1 MATNASG
8 REYKAIVGKQD
19 VSALAIGGDG
29 SLADADFVSGTRLFM
44 RVSQLSGINY
54 DGAFTTGT
62 VMRSGR
68 RAYEDGDFIR
78 HYGSGTWTWD
88 FDYLV
93 ENEVILQTLL
103 SLATGVATTS
113 GAITINA
120 AVHDAHE
127 DLSHGSTTADNVG
140 IILLE
145 AGTSTTGLDS
155 DDQIMHSAILQNLTL
170 SMDMGT
176 DAGRMH
182 ASGQFMSG
190 YKPIIK
196 DSGVTGASTASDYEK
211 GLFNFTNALTV
222 GGHAVTCSAFSMTFT
237 NPASRVGWQGA
248 SAEADGYVR
257 GGLYDLSG
265 TITVKY
271 DASMAD
277 ALSADW
283 VANPSTG
290 YALALN
296 DGSNFDIS
304 IPSARM
310 TGHNIDFADEGMF
323 VEIPWTA
330 TTGAAASGN
339 LAVITMS

>member
-8 REYKAIVGKQD
+8 REYKVIVGKQD

-29 SLADADFVSGTRLFM
+29 DIAAADFVSGSNMFM
-44 RVSQLSGINY
+44 RLGALNGINY
-54 DGAFTTGT
+54 DAAFSTSEAL
-62 VMRSGR
+62 RSGR
-68 RAYEDGDFIR
+68 RAYEDGDLIR

-93 ENEVILQTLL
+93 ENNLLLETLV
-103 SLATGVATTS
+103 SLVTGVADTT
-113 GAITINA
+113 GTITINA
-120 AVHDAHE
+120 AVHDAQE
-127 DLSHGSTTADNVG
+127 DMSHGSTTADNVG

-155 DDQIMHSAILQNLTL
+155 DDQIMHSAVLQNLTL

-176 DAGRMH
+176 DGGRVH

-190 YKPIIK
+190 YKPVIK
-196 DSGVTGASTASDYEK
+196 NSGVTGAATASDYEK
-211 GLFNFTNALTV
+211 GLFNFTVLTV
-222 GGHAVTCSAFSMTFT
+222 GGHTATVKAFTMTIT
-237 NPASRVGWQGA
+237 NPASRLGWQGT

-257 GGLYDLSG
+257 GGLYDISG
-265 TITVKY
+265 SMTVKY
-271 DASMAD
+271 DANMAD
-277 ALSADW
+277 ALSTDW

-296 DGSNFDIS
+296 DGANWDIS

-339 LAVITMS
+339 LAVLKVN

>member
-8 REYKAIVGKQD
+8 REYKCIVGKQD

-29 SLADADFVSGTRLFM
+29 DLADADFVSGSRLFM
-44 RVSQLSGINY
+44 RVSQLNNINY
-54 DGAFTTGT
+54 DGAFSTAS
-62 VMRSGR
+62 VMRAGR

-93 ENEVILQTLL
+93 ENEVMLQTLL
-103 SLATGVATTS
+103 SLATGVADCT
-113 GAITINA
+113 GAITVNA
-120 AVHDAHE
+120 GVHDAHE

-140 IILLE
+140 VILLE
-145 AGTSTTGLDS
+145 AATSTSGLGS
-155 DDQIMHSAILQNLTL
+155 DDQIMHSAVLQNLTL
-170 SMDMGT
+170 AFDMGT

-190 YKPIIK
+190 YAPVIK
-196 DSGVTGASTASDYEK
+196 NSGVTGAATASDFEK
-211 GLFNFTNALTV
+211 GLFDFTGALTV
-222 GGHAVTCSAFSMTFT
+222 GGHAATCTAFTMTIT
-237 NPASRVGWQGA
+237 NPANRIGWQGS

-257 GGLYDLSG
+257 GGLYDISG
-265 TITVKY
+265 SITVKY
-271 DASMAD
+271 DANMAD
-277 ALSADW
+277 ALSTDW
-283 VANPSTG
+283 KANTA

-296 DGSNFDIS
+296 DGSDFDIS

-310 TGHNIDFADEGMF
+310 TGHNLDFADEGMF

>member
-8 REYKAIVGKQD
+8 REYKAIVGVQD

-29 SLADADFVSGTRLFM
+29 NLADADFVSGSRLFM
-44 RVSQLSGINY
+44 RVNQVAGINY
-54 DGAFTTGT
+54 DGAFQTGT
-62 VMRSGR
+62 VLRAGR
-68 RAYEDGDFIR
+68 RAYEDGDLIR
-78 HYGSGTWTWD
+78 HYGSGIWTWD

-93 ENEVILQTLL
+93 ENNIMLE
-103 SLATGVATTS
+103 SLVSLVTGVADTT
-113 GAITINA
+113 GTITINSS
-120 AVHDAHE
+120 VHDAHE

-155 DDQIMHSAILQNLTL
+155 DDQIMHSAVLQNLTL
-170 SMDMGT
+170 AMDMGT
-176 DAGRMH
+176 DSGRCH

-196 DSGVTGASTASDYEK
+196 DSGVTGATTASDHEK
-211 GLFNFTNALTV
+211 GLFDFTTLEV
-222 GGHAVTCSAFSMTFT
+222 GGHAVTVRAFTMTIS
-237 NPASRVGWQGA
+237 NPASRVGWQGT
-248 SAEADGYVR
+248 SAETDGYVR
-257 GGLYDLSG
+257 GGLFDISG
-265 TITVKY
+265 SITVKY
-271 DASMAD
+271 DTNMAD
-277 ALSADW
+277 ALGDW
-283 VANPSTG
+283 TANPSTG

-296 DGSNFDIS
+296 DGSTWDIS

-339 LAVITMS
+339 LAVLKVN

>member
-8 REYKAIVGKQD
+8 REYKCIVGKQD
-19 VSALAIGGDG
+19 VSALALGGDG
-29 SLADADFVSGTRLFM
+29 NLADADFVSGSRLFM
-44 RVSQLSGINY
+44 RLNQLNNINY
-54 DGAFTTGT
+54 DAAFTTAS

-78 HYGSGTWTWD
+78 HYGSGVWTWD

-93 ENEVILQTLL
+93 ENEVMLQTLL
-103 SLATGVATTS
+103 SLATGVADCT
-113 GAITINA
+113 GAITINS
-120 AVHDAHE
+120 AVHDAFE
-127 DLSHGSTTADNVG
+127 NLSHGQQAADNVG

-145 AGTSTTGLDS
+145 AGTSNTGLDS
-155 DDQIMHSAILQNLTL
+155 DDQIMHSAVLQNLTL
-170 SMDMGT
+170 SFDMGT

-190 YKPIIK
+190 YAPIIK
-196 DSGVTGASTASDYEK
+196 DSGVTGAATASDFEK
-211 GLFNFTNALTV
+211 SIFDFTGALTV
-222 GGHAVTCSAFSMTFT
+222 GGHAVTCSAFTMTIT
-237 NPASRVGWQGA
+237 NEANRVGFQGS
-248 SAEADGYVR
+248 SAETDGYVR
-257 GGLYDLSG
+257 GGLFDISG
-265 TITVKY
+265 SITVKY
-271 DASMAD
+271 DANMAD
-277 ALSADW
+277 ALSTDW
-283 VANPSTG
+283 KANTA

-310 TGHNIDFADEGMF
+310 TGHNLDFADEGMF
-323 VEIPWTA
+323 VEIPFTA

>member
-8 REYKAIVGKQD
+8 REYKVIVGKQD
-19 VSALAIGGDG
+19 VSALAIGGDTNI
-29 SLADADFVSGTRLFM
+29 ADADFVSGSRLFM
-44 RVSQLSGINY
+44 RLNQTPGINY
-54 DGAFTTGT
+54 DDAFTTAT
-62 VMRSGR
+62 VLRSGR

-93 ENEVILQTLL
+93 ENNIMLETLV
-103 SLATGVATTS
+103 SLATGVADTT
-113 GAITINA
+113 GTITINA

-127 DLSHGSTTADNVG
+127 DMSHGSTTADNVG

-145 AGTSTTGLDS
+145 AGTSTTGLDA
-155 DDQIMHSAILQNLTL
+155 DDQVMHSAVLQNLTL

-176 DAGRMH
+176 DAGRLH

-190 YKPIIK
+190 YLPVIK
-196 DSGVTGASTASDYEK
+196 DSGVTGATTASDYEK
-211 GLFNFTNALTV
+211 GLFNFTTLTV
-222 GGHAVTCSAFSMTFT
+222 GGHAVTVRAFTMTIT
-237 NPASRVGWQGA
+237 NPATRVGWQGTR
-248 SAEADGYVR
+248 AEADGYVR
-257 GGLYDLSG
+257 GGLFDISG
-265 TITVKY
+265 SITVKY
-271 DASMAD
+271 DANMAD
-277 ALSADW
+277 ALSTDW

-296 DGSNFDIS
+296 DGSTFDIS

-330 TTGAAASGN
+330 TTGASASGN
-339 LAVITMS
+339 LAVLKVN

>member
-8 REYKAIVGKQD
+8 REYNVIVGKQD

-29 SLADADFVSGTRLFM
+29 SLADADFVSGSRLFM
-44 RVSQLSGINY
+44 RLGAMSGINY
-54 DGAFTTGT
+54 DGAFQTAE
-62 VMRSGR
+62 VLRSGR
-68 RAYEDGDFIR
+68 RAYEDGDLIR

-93 ENEVILQTLL
+93 ENEVMLQTLL
-103 SLATGVATTS
+103 SLATGVADCT
-113 GAITINA
+113 GAITINSS
-120 AVHDAHE
+120 VHDAHE

-140 IILLE
+140 IVMLE

-155 DDQIMHSAILQNLTL
+155 DDQIMHSSVLQNLTL
-170 SMDMGT
+170 AMDVGT
-176 DAGRMH
+176 DGGRLH

-190 YKPIIK
+190 YKPVIK
-196 DSGVTGASTASDYEK
+196 DAGVTGATTASNYEK
-211 GLFNFTNALTV
+211 GLFDFTSALTV
-222 GGHAVTCSAFSMTFT
+222 GGHTVTCSAFTMTID
-237 NPASRVGWQGA
+237 NPANRIGWQG
-248 SAEADGYVR
+248 SSGEADGYVR
-257 GGLYDLSG
+257 GGLYNISG
-265 TITVKY
+265 SITVKY
-271 DASMAD
+271 DANMAD

-296 DGSNFDIS
+296 DGSNWDIS

>member
-8 REYKAIVGKQD
+8 REYNVIVGVQD

-44 RVSQLSGINY
+44 RLNQTVGINY
-54 DGAFTTGT
+54 DGAFQTAS
-62 VMRSGR
+62 VLRSGR
-68 RAYEDGDFIR
+68 RAYEDGDLIR
-78 HYGSGTWTWD
+78 HYGSGVWTWD

-93 ENEVILQTLL
+93 ENNIMLESLL
-103 SLATGVATTS
+103 SLVIGSGTSTTGTV
-113 GAITINA
+113 TINSS
-120 AVHDAHE
+120 VHDAHE

-155 DDQIMHSAILQNLTL
+155 DDQIMHSAVLQNLTL
-170 SMDMGT
+170 AMDMGT
-176 DAGRMH
+176 DGGRVH

-196 DSGVTGASTASDYEK
+196 DSGVTGATTASDHEK
-211 GLFNFTNALTV
+211 GLFDFTTLTV
-222 GGHAVTCSAFSMTFT
+222 GGHAVTVSAFTMTIS
-237 NPASRVGWQGA
+237 NPANRVGWQGT
-248 SAEADGYVR
+248 SAETDGYSR
-257 GGLYDLSG
+257 GGLFDISG
-265 TITVKY
+265 SITVKY
-271 DASMAD
+271 DANMAD
-277 ALSADW
+277 ALGDW
-283 VANPSTG
+283 TANPSTG
-290 YALALN
+290 YAIALN
-296 DGSNFDIS
+296 DGSTWDIS

-339 LAVITMS
+339 LAVLKVN

>member
-29 SLADADFVSGTRLFM
+29 SLADADFVSGSRLFM
-44 RVSQLSGINY
+44 RMNQLSGINY
-54 DGAFTTGT
+54 DGAFQTAT
-62 VMRSGR
+62 VLRAGR
-68 RAYEDGDFIR
+68 RSYEDGDFIR
-78 HYGSGTWTWD
+78 HYGSGSWTWD

-93 ENEVILQTLL
+93 ENEVMLQTLL
-103 SLATGVATTS
+103 SLVTGVATTT
-113 GAITINA
+113 GAITITP
-120 AVHDAHE
+120 AVANTHE
-127 DLSHGSTTADNVG
+127 DLSHGSATADNVG

-155 DDQIMHSAILQNLTL
+155 DDQIMHSAVLQNLTL

-190 YKPIIK
+190 YKPVIK
-196 DSGVTGASTASDYEK
+196 DSGVTGATTASDFEK
-211 GLFNFTNALTV
+211 GLFSFTNALTV
-222 GGHAVTCSAFSMTFT
+222 GGHSVTCSAFSMTFT
-237 NPASRVGWQGA
+237 NPAARLGWQGT

-257 GGLYDLSG
+257 GGLYDISG
-265 TITVKY
+265 SITVKY
-271 DASMAD
+271 EATMAD
-277 ALSADW
+277 ALSTDW

-339 LAVITMS
+339 LAVLTMS

>member
-1 MATNASG
+1 MATNESG
-8 REYKAIVGKQD
+8 REYKCIVGKQD

-29 SLADADFVSGTRLFM
+29 DLADADFVSGSRLFM
-44 RVSQLSGINY
+44 RVSQLNNINY
-54 DGAFTTGT
+54 DGAFSTAS
-62 VMRSGR
+62 VMRAGR

-93 ENEVILQTLL
+93 ENEVMLQTLL
-103 SLATGVATTS
+103 SLATGVADCT
-113 GAITINA
+113 GAVTVNA

-145 AGTSTTGLDS
+145 AATSTSGLDS
-155 DDQIMHSAILQNLTL
+155 DDQIMHSAVLQNLTL
-170 SMDMGT
+170 AFDMGT

-190 YKPIIK
+190 YAPIIK
-196 DSGVTGASTASDYEK
+196 NAGVTGAATASNFEK
-211 GLFNFTNALTV
+211 GLFDFTGALTV
-222 GGHAVTCSAFSMTFT
+222 GGHAVTCTAFTMTIS
-237 NPASRVGWQGA
+237 NPANRIGWQGS

-257 GGLYDLSG
+257 GGLYDISG
-265 TITVKY
+265 SITVKY
-271 DASMAD
+271 DANMAD
-277 ALSADW
+277 ALSTDW
-283 VANPSTG
+283 KANTA

-310 TGHNIDFADEGMF
+310 TGHNLDFADEGMF

>member
-8 REYKAIVGKQD
+8 REYNVIVGVQD

-44 RVSQLSGINY
+44 RLNQTAGINY
-54 DGAFTTGT
+54 DGAFQTAS
-62 VMRSGR
+62 VLRSGR
-68 RAYEDGDFIR
+68 RAYEDGDLIR
-78 HYGSGTWTWD
+78 HYGSGVWTWD

-93 ENEVILQTLL
+93 ENNIMLE
-103 SLATGVATTS
+103 SLVSLVTGVADTT
-113 GAITINA
+113 GTITLNSS
-120 AVHDAHE
+120 VHDAHE

-155 DDQIMHSAILQNLTL
+155 DDQIMHSAVLQNLTL
-170 SMDMGT
+170 AMDMGT
-176 DAGRMH
+176 DGGRVH

-196 DSGVTGASTASDYEK
+196 NSAVTGATTASDHEK
-211 GLFNFTNALTV
+211 GLFDFTTLTL
-222 GGHAVTCSAFSMTFT
+222 GGHAVTVSAFTMTIS
-237 NPASRVGWQGA
+237 NPASRVGWQGT
-248 SAEADGYVR
+248 SAETDGYSR
-257 GGLYDLSG
+257 GGLFDISG
-265 TITVKY
+265 SITVKY
-271 DASMAD
+271 DANMAD
-277 ALSADW
+277 ALGDW
-283 VANPSTG
+283 TANPSTG
-290 YALALN
+290 YAIALN
-296 DGSNFDIS
+296 DGSTWDIS

-339 LAVITMS
+339 LAVLKVN

>member
-8 REYKAIVGKQD
+8 RNYNVVVGKQD

-29 SLADADFVSGTRLFM
+29 SLADADFVSGTQLFM
-44 RVSQLSGINY
+44 RLNQTTGINY
-54 DGAFTTGT
+54 DDAFTTAT
-62 VMRSGR
+62 VLRSGR

-93 ENEVILQTLL
+93 ENNILLETLV
-103 SLATGVATTS
+103 SLATGVADTT
-113 GAITINA
+113 GTITINA

-127 DLSHGSTTADNVG
+127 DMSHGSTTADNVG

-145 AGTSTTGLDS
+145 AGTSTTGLDA
-155 DDQIMHSAILQNLTL
+155 DDQAMHSAVLQNLTL

-176 DAGRMH
+176 DAGRLH

-190 YKPIIK
+190 YLPVIK
-196 DSGVTGASTASDYEK
+196 DSGVTGATTASDYEK

-222 GGHAVTCSAFSMTFT
+222 GGHAVTCRSFTMTFT
-237 NPASRVGWQGA
+237 NPATRVGWQGTR
-248 SAEADGYVR
+248 AEADGYVR
-257 GGLYDLSG
+257 GGLFDISG
-265 TITVKY
+265 SITVKY
-271 DASMAD
+271 DADMSD
-277 ALSADW
+277 VLNEW
-283 VANPSTG
+283 VDTPKVG
-290 YALALN
+290 HALALN
-296 DGSNFDIS
+296 DGSTWDIS

-323 VEIPWTA
+323 VELPWTA
-330 TTGAAASGN
+330 TTGASAGGN
-339 LAVITMS
+339 LAVLKVN

>member
-8 REYKAIVGKQD
+8 REYKVIVGKQD

-29 SLADADFVSGTRLFM
+29 NLADADFVSGSRLFM
-44 RVSQLSGINY
+44 RLNQTSGINY
-54 DGAFTTGT
+54 DGAFQTAT
-62 VMRSGR
+62 VLRSGR
-68 RAYEDGDFIR
+68 RAYEDGDLVR
-78 HYGSGTWTWD
+78 HYGSGVWTFD

-93 ENEVILQTLL
+93 ENNIMLETLV
-103 SLATGVATTS
+103 SLATGVADTT
-113 GAITINA
+113 GTITINA
-120 AVHDAHE
+120 ATHDAHE

-155 DDQIMHSAILQNLTL
+155 DDQIMHSAVLQNLTL
-170 SMDMGT
+170 AMDMGT
-176 DAGRMH
+176 DGGRVH

-196 DSGVTGASTASDYEK
+196 DSGVTGATTASDHEK
-211 GLFNFTNALTV
+211 GLFDFTTLTV
-222 GGHAVTCSAFSMTFT
+222 GGHAVTVRAFTMTIT
-237 NPASRVGWQGA
+237 NPANRVGWQGT
-248 SAEADGYVR
+248 SAETDGYVR
-257 GGLYDLSG
+257 GGLYDISG
-265 TITVKY
+265 SITVKY
-271 DASMAD
+271 DANMAD
-277 ALSADW
+277 ALGDW
-283 VANPSTG
+283 TANPSTG

-296 DGSNFDIS
+296 DGSTWDIS

-330 TTGAAASGN
+330 TTGASASGN
-339 LAVITMS
+339 LAVLKVN

>member
-8 REYKAIVGKQD
+8 REYNVIVGKQD

-29 SLADADFVSGTRLFM
+29 NLADADFVSGTRLFM
-44 RVSQLSGINY
+44 RLNQTTGINY
-54 DGAFTTGT
+54 DGAFQTSE
-62 VMRSGR
+62 VLRSGR
-68 RAYEDGDFIR
+68 RAYEDGDMIR

-93 ENEVILQTLL
+93 ENNIMLE
-103 SLATGVATTS
+103 SLVSLVTGVADTT
-113 GAITINA
+113 GTITINA

-155 DDQIMHSAILQNLTL
+155 DDQIMHSAVLQNLTL
-170 SMDMGT
+170 AMVAET
-176 DAGRMH
+176 DGGRVH

-190 YKPIIK
+190 YKPISK
-196 DSGVTGASTASDYEK
+196 DSGITGATTASDHEK
-211 GLFNFTNALTV
+211 GLFDFTTLTL
-222 GGHAVTCSAFSMTFT
+222 GGHAVTVKAFTMTIS
-237 NPASRVGWQGA
+237 NPANRVAWQGT
-248 SAEADGYVR
+248 SGETDGYVR
-257 GGLYDLSG
+257 GGLYDISG
-265 TITVKY
+265 SMTVKY
-271 DASMAD
+271 DANMAD
-277 ALSADW
+277 ALGDW
-283 VANPSTG
+283 TTNPSTG
-290 YALALN
+290 YAIALN
-296 DGSNFDIS
+296 DGSTWDIS

-339 LAVITMS
+339 LAVLKVN

>member
-8 REYKAIVGKQD
+8 REYKCIVGKQD

-29 SLADADFVSGTRLFM
+29 SLADADFVSGSKLFM
-44 RVSQLSGINY
+44 RLNQLSGINY
-54 DGAFTTGT
+54 DAAFTTGT

-68 RAYEDGDFIR
+68 RAYEDGDLIR
-78 HYGSGTWTWD
+78 HYGSGVWTWD

-93 ENEVILQTLL
+93 ENEVMLQTLL
-103 SLATGVATTS
+103 SLVTGVAATT

-120 AVHDAHE
+120 AAHDAHE

-155 DDQIMHSAILQNLTL
+155 DDQIMHSAVLQNLTL
-170 SMDMGT
+170 SLDMGT
-176 DAGRMH
+176 DGGRMH

-196 DSGVTGASTASDYEK
+196 DSGVTGATTASDFEK
-211 GLFNFTNALTV
+211 SLFDFTSALTV
-222 GGHAVTCSAFSMTFT
+222 GGHAATCKAFTMTFT
-237 NPASRVGWQGA
+237 NPAERIGWQGS

-257 GGLYDLSG
+257 GGLYDISG
-265 TITVKY
+265 SITVKY
-271 DASMAD
+271 EATMAD
-277 ALSADW
+277 ALGDW
-283 VANPSTG
+283 TANPSTG

-296 DGSNFDIS
+296 DGSNFDVS

-310 TGHNIDFADEGMF
+310 TGHNIDFADSGMF

-339 LAVITMS
+339 LAVLTMS

>member
-8 REYKAIVGKQD
+8 REYKCIVGKQD

-29 SLADADFVSGTRLFM
+29 SLASADFVSGSNMFM
-44 RVSQLSGINY
+44 RLGTLNGINY
-54 DGAFTTGT
+54 ESGFTTAEVT
-62 VMRSGR
+62 RSGR
-68 RAYEDGDFIR
+68 RAYEDGDLIR
-78 HYGSGTWTWD
+78 HYGSGVWTWD

-93 ENEVILQTLL
+93 ENNLLLETLV
-103 SLATGVATTS
+103 SLATGVADTT
-113 GAITINA
+113 GTITINS

-140 IILLE
+140 IIILE

-155 DDQIMHSAILQNLTL
+155 DDQIMHSAVLQNLTL
-170 SMDMGT
+170 AMDMGT
-176 DAGRMH
+176 DGGRVH

-196 DSGVTGASTASDYEK
+196 DSGVTGATTASDHEK
-211 GLFNFTNALTV
+211 GLFDFTTLTV
-222 GGHAVTCSAFSMTFT
+222 GGHAVTCSAFTMTIT
-237 NPASRVGWQGA
+237 NPASRLGWQGT

-257 GGLYDLSG
+257 GGLYDISG
-265 TITVKY
+265 SITVKY
-271 DASMAD
+271 DANMAD

-283 VANPSTG
+283 VGNPSTG
-290 YALALN
+290 YAIALN
-296 DGSNFDIS
+296 DGSTWDIS

-339 LAVITMS
+339 LAVIKVN

>member
-29 SLADADFVSGTRLFM
+29 SLADADFVSGSRLFM
-44 RVSQLSGINY
+44 RMNQLSGINY
-54 DGAFTTGT
+54 DGAFQTAT
-62 VMRSGR
+62 VLRAGR
-68 RAYEDGDFIR
+68 RSYEDGDFIR
-78 HYGSGTWTWD
+78 HYGSGSWTWD

-93 ENEVILQTLL
+93 ENEVMLQTLL
-103 SLATGVATTS
+103 SLVTGVATTT
-113 GAITINA
+113 GAITITP
-120 AVHDAHE
+120 AVANTHE
-127 DLSHGSTTADNVG
+127 DLSHGSATADNVG

-155 DDQIMHSAILQNLTL
+155 DDQIMHSAVLQNLTI

-182 ASGQFMSG
+182 CSGQFMSG
-190 YKPIIK
+190 YKPVIK
-196 DSGVTGASTASDYEK
+196 DSGVTGATTASDFEK
-211 GLFNFTNALTV
+211 GLFSFTNALTV
-222 GGHAVTCSAFSMTFT
+222 GGHSVTCSAFSMTFT
-237 NPASRVGWQGA
+237 NPAARLGWQGT

-257 GGLYDLSG
+257 GGLYDISG
-265 TITVKY
+265 SITVKY
-271 DASMAD
+271 EATMAD
-277 ALSADW
+277 ALSTDW

-339 LAVITMS
+339 LAVLTMS